1 MRFPLDYTPCVRT
14 FEILHLEHCGD
25 FYGAQVGERFTTKSV
40 DDNGD
45 LWLAPAENPCIREEF
60 WKDMPTICILRPVEI
75 ELGLVKEIV

>member
-14 FEILHLEHCGD
+14 FEILEESD
-25 FYGAQVGERFTTKSV
+25 DSFYGAKVGERFTTKSV
-40 DDNGD
+40 DEDGD
-45 LWLAPAENPCIREEF
+45 LWLDPAENPCIREEF